1 MQMKMASKETTH
13 VKKLHREHHTQDNRL
28 VPIFFFLE
36 DIDCCVDDEKRTCY
50 NCGGGVAFNIQ

>member
-13 VKKLHREHHTQDNRL
+13 VKKLHRKHHTQDNRL
-28 VPIFFFLE
+28 LLYFLE
-36 DIDCCVDDEKRTCY
+36 DIDCCVDDEKMTCY